1 MIQTILFATDLGVHT
16 PYLLHHVN
24 ALAVEHDCRV
34 VVLHVIEPPGHM
46 GEAVVK
52 TYLSDE
58 AQDDLE
64 HEGIKRII
72 DGVKSRL
79 VDVLE
84 DEYIDGHTGLS
95 EIRDVRVVA
104 GKPAELILEHTE
116 NCGADMLVLGS
127 HGHGTSMPH
136 MLGSVTSRVL
146 QLSRVPVF
154 MVPLMRDA
162 TFQARAV

>member
-1 MIQTILFATDLGVHT
+1 MIQTILFATDLGIHT
-16 PYLLHHVN
+16 PHLLHHVN
-24 ALAVEHDCRV
+24 TLAIEHSSEV

-46 GEAVVK
+46 GNAVVK

-58 AQDDLE
+58 SQLE
-64 HEGIKRII
+64 LEQKGTKRII

-84 DEYIDGHTGLS
+84 DEYIDGHSGLS

-104 GKPAELILEHTE
+104 GKPADLILEHTE
-116 NCGADMLVLGS
+116 SCGADILVLGS
-127 HGHGTSMPH
+127 HGQETLTPH
-136 MLGSVTSRVL
+136 MLGSVASRVL

-154 MVPLMRDA
+154 MVPLMRDSQNYA
-162 TFQARAV
+162 KAV